1 MKDHAVKVGMVS
13 LGCPKNLVDSEV
25 MLGQL
30 AAHQFQ
36 VTNDPEDA
44 ELLIVNTCGFIDKA
58 KQESV
63 DTILEMAAYKKSG
76 ACKKLVVTGCLVQ
89 GYAAEMK
96 KDLPEVDA
104 FLGSADYGNI
114 AAVVKGLFNDKRSAE
129 PFMQVS
135 NPAWLYD
142 SKSPRILTTP
152 SYMAYLKIA
161 EGCDHVC
168 AFCAIPKLR
177 GKLRSRTVE
186 DVVAEARALG
196 AQGVKEINIIS
207 QDTSEY
213 GRDIYKGEPRLRQL
227 IEALDDVK
235 GPHWFR
241 LHYLYPAFLDAEL
254 MKVMSQSKRLAQ
266 YIDLPLQHG
275 STAML
280 KAMKRPGTREGNL
293 KLLQRFKDAMPGAA
307 LRSSFIVGYPGETE
321 EDFEQL
327 LSFFAEAELDRIGVF
342 TYSQETLTPSGAME
356 AQVSDKTKAKRLR
369 LAMETA
375 AALSEK
381 RLRRFK
387 GQTVEVLVERPSRS
401 SDSEATHDG
410 GEHGASKVA
419 AAPSFRKKS
428 KDLWIG
434 RTQYDAPD
442 IDGKVYF
449 SPAKGVEIKP
459 GQFVQVLVEQTTEH
473 DLVGAQQP

>member
-36 VTNDPEDA
+36 VTNSPEDA

-63 DTILEMAAYKKSG
+63 ETILEMAGYKKSG
-76 ACKKLVVTGCLVQ
+76 HCKKLVVTGCLVQ
-89 GYAAEMK
+89 GYVDEMK

-114 AAVVKGLFNDKRSAE
+114 AQVVKGLFNDKRQSE

-135 NPAWLYD
+135 SPAWLYD
-142 SKSPRILTTP
+142 AKSPRILTTP

-161 EGCDHVC
+161 EGCDHAC

-177 GKLRSRTVE
+177 GKLRSRKVE
-186 DVVAEARALG
+186 DIVAEARSLK
-196 AQGVKEINIIS
+196 AQGIQELNVIS

-213 GRDIYKGEPRLRQL
+213 GRDIYGGEPRLRQL
-227 IEALDDVK
+227 VEELDQVA
-235 GPHWFR
+235 PHWFR

-254 MKVMSQSKRLAQ
+254 LKTMAQAKHLAQ

-275 STAML
+275 STSML
-280 KAMKRPGTREGNL
+280 KAMRRPGTREGNL
-293 KLLQRFKDAMPGAA
+293 KLLDRFRTAMPKAA

-321 EDFEQL
+321 EDFESL
-327 LSFFAEAELDRIGVF
+327 LSFMEEAQLDRIGVF
-342 TYSQETLTPSGAME
+342 TYSQETLTPSGSMD
-356 AQVSDKTKAKRLR
+356 AQVPDKVKQKRLAA
-369 LAMETA
+369 AMAHA

-381 RLRRFK
+381 RLRRYK
-387 GQTVEVLVERPSRS
+387 GQSVEVMIERSSRS
-401 SDSEATHDG
+401 ADLSHDG
-410 GEHGASKVA
+410 GEHGAAKAA

-428 KDLWIG
+428 KDLWVG

-449 SPAKGVEIKP
+449 APVPGAQLKP
-459 GQFVQVLVEQTTEH
+459 GQFVQVLVEQSTEH
-473 DLVGAQQP
+473 DLVGTQQP